1 MIILTHRG
9 LEPSNL
15 LAYPESSYKTFKDQI
30 NRGFGIE
37 FDCNFAKD
45 GIFVFHDFSLERIS
59 NGKDKRE
66 FKELNISEIKK
77 IKLHN
82 KSKFGRIAEIY
93 EILNLIEMG
102 RSTLNA
108 LHLKGKFQ
116 NKENVNRLISA
127 LKEHPL
133 ASKKILIFDIKPEI
147 AQYVKLKFP
156 EIKLAASVAKEFDI
170 KRYGNLVYNT
180 LLPLNE
186 IIKLRK
192 IYDWVW
198 LDEWDTVS
206 EHGKE
211 ELLNTSE
218 TFNILRKF
226 GFNIALVTPE
236 LHGTSPSLY
245 GGEFHKHAKDNQ
257 VLFKRIK
264 ELLKLN
270 PDAICTDYPEEVK
283 KLQILSNNT

>member
-9 LEPSNL
+9 LEYSKSSF
-15 LAYPESSYKTFKDQI
+15 YPESSYEAFKDQI

-45 GIFVFHDFSLERIS
+45 GIFVFHDSSLERIS
-59 NGKDKRE
+59 YGRDKRA
-66 FKELNISEIKK
+66 FKELNLSEIKK
-77 IKLHN
+77 IKLRN
-82 KSKFGRIAEIY
+82 KNKFGRIADFY
-93 EILNLIEMG
+93 EILNLIEIG

-116 NKENVNRLISA
+116 NKENVNRLLST

-147 AQYVKLKFP
+147 AQYIKSKFP
-156 EIKLAASVAKEFDI
+156 EINLAASVAKEFDI

-180 LLPLNE
+180 LLSLKE
-186 IIKLRK
+186 IIKLREV
-192 IYDWVW
+192 YDWVW
-198 LDEWDTVS
+198 LDEWDTES
-206 EHGKE
+206 EYSKE
-211 ELLNTSE
+211 ELLNTPE

-226 GFNIALVTPE
+226 RFNIALVTPE

-245 GGEFHKHAKDNQ
+245 GGEFHKHTKDKQ

-264 ELLKLN
+264 EILKLN
-270 PDAICTDYPEEVK
+270 PDAICTDYPEELK
-283 KLQILSNNT
+283 TLQRASKGQ